1 MQESLRTLGSVSPK
15 VTSYK
20 TRAKV
25 TGRNYQDNL
34 PLLCTRAQW
43 DLNLHGRVH
52 SVLSVISS
60 IESYKHLHPGTGS
73 RPTLSIPRDAP

>member
-1 MQESLRTLGSVSPK
+1 MPFTQFFPK

-34 PLLCTRAQW
+34 PLLCTRSQW
-43 DLNLHGRVH
+43 DLDLHGRVH
-52 SVLSVISS
+52 SVLLSVISS
-60 IESYKHLHPGTGS
+60 IGSYKHLHPGTGS
-73 RPTLSIPRDAP
+73 RPTLSIPWDAP